1 MLARAAL
8 RHGPQVPPAGRA
20 RGSRDYREPPNDRSQ
35 MKDIDESK
43 RIARDFVELRREN
56 ARLQSRLAELSSTVE
71 FFRASE
77 GRFKYMIDQ
86 MGDGIAIVD
95 LDERFIFCNP
105 SAERLFEVR
114 TGELVGK
121 NLREFLSS
129 EQFSKIRHE
138 TRLRRDRLRSSY
150 EVEISASDGAK
161 KILSVSAV
169 PWADARQKVC
179 GTFATF
185 RDITPQRR
193 AEESLQLQRDRI
205 RKYLDIAGVI
215 LVAVG
220 ADHRVTMINRKG
232 CEVIG
237 LGDLEIVG
245 KDWFECFIPERMR
258 GKVVSVFDELTAGDR
273 APVEYFENPVLTASG
288 EERLVA
294 WHNTLLV
301 DEGGTVIGT
310 LSSGEDITDRKL
322 TEEKLLGL
330 ERMRAMAQMT
340 AGISHNLNNI
350 LVGVTAHCQLLQKAS
365 EDPEVLKE
373 ASAIMKSAKRAVNLV
388 RRLEWAV
395 LGRDEEIEP
404 VSLNAQVLE
413 AVREIRGYCGDSSD
427 LGNRPIEI
435 LTALDEVP
443 VVRGTSSGMHD
454 VLVNVLLN
462 AVDAMP
468 TGGTIRVT
476 SRTAGDSVSLAVR
489 DDGEGMDEHTRR
501 RVFEP
506 FFTTKAR
513 VGMGLGMSTAYGA
526 VTSWGGRIEVDS
538 RLGRGTTFTLFF
550 KKWAGDAHAAK
561 GCASERAA
569 EADPEPV
576 PEPGGP
582 CEAIS

>member
-1 MLARAAL
+1 
-8 RHGPQVPPAGRA
+8 
-20 RGSRDYREPPNDRSQ
+20 
-35 MKDIDESK
+35 MKDIEEHE
-43 RIARDFVELRREN
+43 RIAQGLAELRREN
-56 ARLQSRLAELSSTVE
+56 ARLQSRLAELSATVE
-71 FFRASE
+71 FYRASE
-77 GRFKYMIDQ
+77 GRFKYMIDT
-86 MGDGIAIVD
+86 MDEGIAIVD
-95 LDERFIFCNP
+95 LDERFIFSNP
-105 SAERLFEVR
+105 NAERLFGAR
-114 TGELVGK
+114 SGELVGK
-121 NLREFLSS
+121 NLREFLSP
-129 EQFSKIRHE
+129 EQFAKIRHE
-138 TRLRRDRLRSSY
+138 TRLRRDRLRGSY
-150 EVEISASDGAK
+150 EIEISTADDGK
-161 KILSVSAV
+161 KILSVNAI
-169 PWADARQKVC
+169 PWLDAKQSVC
-179 GTFATF
+179 GAFATF
-185 RDITPQRR
+185 RDVTPQRR

-205 RKYLDIAGVI
+205 KRYLDIAGVI

-237 LGDLEIVG
+237 LSDLEIVG
-245 KDWFECFIPERMR
+245 KDWFECFIPERLR
-258 GKVVSVFDELTAGDR
+258 RKVVAVFDRLTAGDV
-273 APVEYFENPVLTASG
+273 APVEYFENPLLTAFG

-294 WHNTLLV
+294 WHNTLLT
-301 DEGGTVIGT
+301 DEGGSVIGT

-322 TEEKLLGL
+322 TEEKLLSL

-365 EDPEVLKE
+365 EDAGVLKE

-413 AVREIRGYCGDSSD
+413 AVREIRGYCSNNSE
-427 LGNRPIEI
+427 LGSRPIEI

-468 TGGTIRVT
+468 NGGTIRVT
-476 SRTAGDSVSLAVR
+476 SRTAGDLVSLSVR
-489 DDGEGMDEHTRR
+489 DNGEGMDEETRR

-513 VGMGLGMSTAYGA
+513 VGTGLGMSTAYGA
-526 VTSWGGRIEVDS
+526 VTSWGGNIEVDS
-538 RLGRGTTFTLFF
+538 RLGRGTTCTILF
-550 KKWAGDAHAAK
+550 KKWAANGGEAK
-561 GCASERAA
+561 ECASQCA
-569 EADPEPV
+569 PE
-576 PEPGGP
+576 GGACNAP
-582 CEAIS
+582 S